1 MYRIDKEIE
10 QKKIAHKESMVSLRQ
25 GRLLDF
31 RKVQNKINTLI
42 LCPNDADLTNFKDNQ
57 SFRTASIRDHNTSA
71 YEFYDSDWEIDG
83 NRLKTDG
90 IEPILI
96 KESPVRNF

>member
-1 MYRIDKEIE
+1 MAY
-10 QKKIAHKESMVSLRQ
+10 KESMVSERQ

-57 SFRTASIRDHNTSA
+57 SNRSPSIRDNTSGHG
-71 YEFYDSDWEIDG
+71 FYDSDIEMDREG
-83 NRLKTDG
+83 LKTDG
-90 IEPILI
+90 VERILI
-96 KESPVRNF
+96 KETTVRNL

>member
-1 MYRIDKEIE
+1 MAY
-10 QKKIAHKESMVSLRQ
+10 KESMVSERQ

-57 SFRTASIRDHNTSA
+57 SNRSPSIRENTSGHR
-71 YEFYDSDWEIDG
+71 FYDSDVEMDREG
-83 NRLKTDG
+83 LKTNSV
-90 IEPILI
+90 EPILI
-96 KESPVRNF
+96 KETTVRNL